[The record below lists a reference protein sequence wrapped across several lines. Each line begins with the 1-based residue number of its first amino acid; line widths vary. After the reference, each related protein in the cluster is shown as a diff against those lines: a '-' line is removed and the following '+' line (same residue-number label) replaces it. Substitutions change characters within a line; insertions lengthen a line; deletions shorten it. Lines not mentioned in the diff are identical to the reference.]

1 MSAEPV
7 SRTQSAGSFRLSDD
21 EQHLLDQADTFARRE
36 LGPLAERM
44 DNEEWWPPEMMATLG
59 RNGMLGATIGEEYGG
74 AGMSL
79 LEAGLVTQAFA
90 RWNPA
95 AALSILAHDNLCA
108 NNIFVNG
115 NDDVRRRYLPKLCS
129 GEWIGCLGLTEP
141 GAGSD
146 ALGSMRTRGVRD
158 GDVYRITGSKIYITN
173 SPVADV
179 CLLYAKTQPDRGSK
193 GITAFVVD
201 TKTPGFTVA
210 QKMIKM
216 GFRGSQTGELVLDD
230 LVVPVDNIVGEEH
243 EGHRVVMSG
252 LDIERAMVAPLA
264 VGIAERA
271 LALSIEYAKTREQF
285 GKPIGQFQMV
295 QSLIAEMYVD
305 LQAATALC
313 WQVLAECDS
322 IDAADAG
329 RGTIHARS
337 AAAVMFCTE
346 MSNRVLDRAVQVHG
360 GSGYIWETEINRL
373 FRTIKLLEIG
383 AGTTEVRKMIIAGE
397 LLG

>member
-1 MSAEPV
+1 MGLE
-7 SRTQSAGSFRLSDD
+7 TITEAGRFGLTPD
-21 EQHLLDQADTFARRE
+21 EQHLFDAADTFARRE

-59 RNGMLGATIGEEYGG
+59 RNGMLGATIGEQYGG

-79 LEAGLVTQAFA
+79 LAAGLVIQAFA

-115 NDDVRRRYLPKLCS
+115 NDDVRGRYLPKLCS

-322 IDAADAG
+322 IDPADAG
-329 RGTIHARS
+329 RGSIHGRS

-346 MSNRVLDRAVQVHG
+346 MSNRVLDHAVQVHG

>member
-1 MSAEPV
+1 MSAP
-7 SRTQSAGSFRLSDD
+7 FRLSAD
-21 EQHLLDQADTFARRE
+21 ERLVLDEADRFARKE
-36 LGPLAERM
+36 LAPLAERM
-44 DNEEWWPPEMMATLG
+44 DNEEWWPPDLMATLG
-59 RNGMLGATIGEEYGG
+59 RHGMLGATVGEDYGG

-79 LEAGLVTQAFA
+79 LQAGLVLQAFA

-95 AALSILAHDNLCA
+95 VALSVAAHDNLCA
-108 NNIFVNG
+108 NNIFVNA
-115 NDDVRRRYLPKLCS
+115 NEEIRRRYLPKLCS

-146 ALGSMRTRGVRD
+146 ALGSMRTRAVRD
-158 GDVYRITGSKIYITN
+158 GDVYRITGSKLYITN

-179 CLLYAKTQPDRGSK
+179 CLLYAKSQPDRGSK

-201 TKTPGFTVA
+201 TDTPGFQVA
-210 QKMIKM
+210 QKLVKM
-216 GFRGSQTGELVLDD
+216 GFRGSPTGELVLDD
-230 LVVPVDNIVGEEH
+230 LVVPVESIVGEEH

-252 LDIERAMVAPLA
+252 LDLERAVVACISL
-264 VGIAERA
+264 GIAERA
-271 LALSIEYAKTREQF
+271 LALSVEYAKTREQF
-285 GKPIGQFQMV
+285 GRPISQFQMV

-305 LQAATALC
+305 VQAATALC
-313 WQVLAECDS
+313 WQVLAECDAM
-322 IDAADAG
+322 DHADAG
-329 RGTIHARS
+329 RGSIHARS
-337 AAAVMFCTE
+337 AAAVMFAAQ